1 MKCLKTVNVASWALQ
16 KARKGAD
23 EKINLQ
29 MIIENLYSEQC

>member
-1 MKCLKTVNVASWALQ
+1 MVNVASRALQ

-29 MIIENLYSEQC
+29 MITENSYSEQC